1 MKLREIV
8 NQLQL
13 AVKTGADLLDRD
25 VNGGYAGD
33 LLSDV
38 LAHAR
43 VGNLWIT
50 LHTHPNIVAVASSKD
65 LAGIIVVNG
74 RTPDEET
81 LRKAAEEQIPILI
94 SSGSTYSVVCKLGE
108 LGIT

>member
-1 MKLREIV
+1 MKLQKVVQELNLTVMTGESLLERE
-8 NQLQL
+8 
-13 AVKTGADLLDRD
+13 

-38 LAHAR
+38 LANAR

-65 LAGIIVVNG
+65 LAAIIIVNG
-74 RTPDEET
+74 RTPEADT
-81 LRKAAEEQIPILI
+81 LRKAEEERIPILI
-94 SSGSTYSVVCKLGE
+94 SSSSTYIVVCKLAE
-108 LGIT
+108 LGIR